1 MKQSE
6 KKGKVSMKKLRM
18 MFAALVM
25 VGLVAACVQEEGLTP
40 ASEVGAEVKADAV
53 SQPDI
58 EVLRHNYYSSLR
70 ATENGQDIEVLRHK
84 YYTYL
89 QSAGANAVSRP
100 DIEVLRH
107 QYYTDLQA
115 SEAAAAS
122 ERDIEVIRH
131 HYYNDLKSREAEK
144 AGE

>member
-1 MKQSE
+1 
-6 KKGKVSMKKLRM
+6 MKKRRM

-25 VGLVAACVQEEGLTP
+25 VGLVAACVQEEGSAP
-40 ASEVGAEVKADAV
+40 AAEVGANA
-53 SQPDI
+53 
-58 EVLRHNYYSSLR
+58 
-70 ATENGQDIEVLRHK
+70 QDIEVLRHK

-89 QSAGANAVSRP
+89 RTTGVDAVTRP

-107 QYYTDLQA
+107 KYYTDLQA

-131 HYYNDLKSREAEK
+131 QYYNDLKSREAEK

>member
-1 MKQSE
+1 MKQSK

-25 VGLVAACVQEEGLTP
+25 VGLVAACVQEEGSTP
-40 ASEVGAEVKADAV
+40 AAEVGAEVRADAV

-58 EVLRHNYYSSLR
+58 EMLRHNYYSSLR
-70 ATENGQDIEVLRHK
+70 GTENVQDIEVLRHK

-89 QSAGANAVSRP
+89 RTTGADAVSRP

-107 QYYTDLQA
+107 KFYTDLQA
-115 SEAAAAS
+115 SEATTAS
-122 ERDIEVIRH
+122 ERDIEIIRH
-131 HYYNDLKSREAEK
+131 QYYNDLKFREAEK